1 MNFKYIWAIIKTQK
15 KLPRGAFFQDKN
27 LDNVGYIFYP
37 FQHNENIFTADLSVW
52 KSNQNTANNSTNA
65 LEEISYWPSAIKIK
79 NFIKDKINSN
89 SKSFIIL
96 FNKSCAQTIDANY
109 AAPLVDLSEIAE
121 FKKDFSFLGYDVI
134 DISGLS
140 ALANIG
146 YSRHEVLEINNAKIE
161 INNFGIISSLND
173 AVKLVTIAD
182 LFANEHAP
190 FSPVEVWG
198 ANSVLND
205 KTNML

>member
-15 KLPRGAFFQDKN
+15 KLPRGVNFQNKN
-27 LDNVGYIFYP
+27 LDNVDYIFYP

-52 KSNQNTANNSTNA
+52 KSNLNNADNSTNA
-65 LEEISYWPSAIKIK
+65 LEEISYWPSAFKIK
-79 NFIKDKINSN
+79 NFIKDIVNSN

-96 FNKSCAQTIDANY
+96 SSKSCAQTIDASN

-146 YSRHEVLEINNAKIE
+146 YSRHEVLEIDNAKIK

-173 AVKLVTIAD
+173 AIKLVTIAD

-198 ANSVLND
+198 AVSVLND
-205 KTNML
+205 T